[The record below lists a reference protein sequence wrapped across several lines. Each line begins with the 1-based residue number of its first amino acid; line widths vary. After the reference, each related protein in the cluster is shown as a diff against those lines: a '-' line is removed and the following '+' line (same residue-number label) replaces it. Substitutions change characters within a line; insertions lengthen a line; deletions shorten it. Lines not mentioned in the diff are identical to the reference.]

1 MTKRYRGLLPRYKI
15 LPLLLIAGAVFTVTC
30 DRIIFDSFTNCERGV
45 YLHLYEQTECAS
57 IPSYPADITALTFFV
72 FNADNK
78 LTSVQELGP
87 TTLAPDHE
95 LFIRLPKPGSYTVVA
110 WVHHGDTKLY
120 DLSTLTPGETT
131 PDKLYLTLKSDA
143 DLTGHRLYVGSSDI
157 ISVGET
163 CNLLVHKE
171 LNLREIT
178 NRVNIKVK
186 GLKRPGDYKL
196 ELLSGNYRY
205 SCEGKVMH
213 TEPLYSY
220 PIRTSYTDTTL
231 VGEVTMLQ
239 LDGYYHSVV
248 NIKDT
253 HTGEK
258 IPFDEEVLGSSREFN
273 LLGAILLAK
282 ETAGYELMN
291 PRCVNDFNVVIE
303 ALGCDC
309 PSGCIAVGL
318 IINNWAIH
326 SYHFVAQ

>member
-1 MTKRYRGLLPRYKI
+1 
-15 LPLLLIAGAVFTVTC
+15 
-30 DRIIFDSFTNCERGV
+30 
-45 YLHLYEQTECAS
+45 
-57 IPSYPADITALTFFV
+57 
-72 FNADNK
+72 
-78 LTSVQELGP
+78 
-87 TTLAPDHE
+87 
-95 LFIRLPKPGSYTVVA
+95 
-110 WVHHGDTKLY
+110 
-120 DLSTLTPGETT
+120 
-131 PDKLYLTLKSDA
+131 
-143 DLTGHRLYVGSSDI
+143 
-157 ISVGET
+157 
-163 CNLLVHKE
+163 
-171 LNLREIT
+171 
-178 NRVNIKVK
+178 
-186 GLKRPGDYKL
+186 
-196 ELLSGNYRY
+196 
-205 SCEGKVMH
+205 MH

-282 ETAGYELMN
+282 ETAGYELMS